1 MKEFD
6 AAMAEKAA
14 VMAEAKKCQDK
25 LDMATRLIN
34 ALSANGVIFMF
45 LCLLCIHL
53 SSFFVVNP
61 EMVSCFHASSTKISS
76 FRSRIL
82 LDSKFKF

>member
-1 MKEFD
+1 MAKLMKEFD

-34 ALSANGVIFMF
+34 ALSANGVIFMIYYS
-45 LCLLCIHL
+45 LVR
-53 SSFFVVNP
+53 FVV
-61 EMVSCFHASSTKISS
+61 TT
-76 FRSRIL
+76 
-82 LDSKFKF
+82 